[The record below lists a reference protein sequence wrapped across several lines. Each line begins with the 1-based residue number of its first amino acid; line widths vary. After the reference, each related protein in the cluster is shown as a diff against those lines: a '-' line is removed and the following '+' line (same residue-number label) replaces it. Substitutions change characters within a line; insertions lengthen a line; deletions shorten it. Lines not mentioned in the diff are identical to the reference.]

1 MDTLESLY
9 LSKDTYNSREC
20 LPSSFYDR
28 KTQTVAR
35 ALLGKLLVRR
45 LSTGELAAAPIVEV
59 EAYTQEDRACHA
71 YKGPTRRCQVMF
83 GPPGLAYVYFIYGM
97 YHCLNVVTEGPGR
110 GCAVLLRGLDGGAPK
125 GILSGP
131 GKLCR
136 TLAIDLSH
144 NGLSLYQKTSPI
156 HILDA
161 PAVDP
166 ARILETPR
174 IGISKDKHLN
184 WRYLLQEADSLEK

>member
-1 MDTLESLY
+1 MNPRDV
-9 LSKDTYNSREC
+9 
-20 LPSSFYDR
+20 LPSSFFAGPTVD
-28 KTQTVAR
+28 VAR
-35 ALLGKLLVRR
+35 QLVGKILCRTLPAENSREVRQAL
-45 LSTGELAAAPIVEV
+45 IVEV
-59 EAYTQEDRACHA
+59 EAYTQEDPACHA
-71 YKGPTRRCQVMF
+71 FRGKTRRSAIMF
-83 GPPGLAYVYFIYGM
+83 GPPGFAYVYFIYGM

-144 NGLSLYQKTSPI
+144 NGLSLCQKTSPI
-156 HILDA
+156 HILEA

-184 WRYLLQEADSLEK
+184 WRYLLKEADSLEK

>member
-20 LPSSFYDR
+20 LPSSFFDR
-28 KTQTVAR
+28 KTQIVAR

-45 LSTGELAAAPIVEV
+45 LSSGRLVAAPIVEV

-97 YHCLNVVTEGPGR
+97 YHCLNVVTEAPGR
-110 GCAVLLRGLDGGAPK
+110 GCAVLLRALDGGLLK
-125 GILSGP
+125 GELSGP

-136 TLAIDLSH
+136 ALEIDLSH
-144 NGLSLYQKTSPI
+144 NGLSLLDKDSPI

-161 PAVDP
+161 PEADP
-166 ARILETPR
+166 ALIRETPR

-184 WRYLLQEADSLEK
+184 WRYLLEEAESFEK